1 MSQNQMKN
9 GDIENKDIENC
20 FRAYFL
26 TFPQFDA
33 SLLPTAINIL
43 GGNYNSLQVIGD
55 SKFLQSVMM
64 PAINDYS
71 EASIRLKK
79 NSKSFTMLIK
89 LGPTPYS
96 KRQSDTIDDEFI
108 CLIGIQKFFK
118 TRDSSKVQ

>member
-33 SLLPTAINIL
+33 SLLPTALDIL
-43 GGNYNSLQVIGD
+43 QGNYGSWVINEDTQLLQNVT
-55 SKFLQSVMM
+55 L
-64 PAINDYS
+64 PAINGYS

-79 NSKSFTMLIK
+79 NSKAFAALIK
-89 LGPTPYS
+89 RGPNTMN
-96 KRQSDTIDDEFI
+96 RIVANIIDDEFT